1 MDTSVYRML
10 ILCYLFIALFVP
22 NSSALEL
29 TVVSDHAPPHVIEP
43 TRNGIDVDITLAILK
58 KMGYS
63 SSLRFMPLK
72 RGRLEVKKKNA
83 DLFLPTFYENDSKGL
98 FISDAIIEYRPTFF
112 TRSNEDIDIKT
123 IADLA
128 NKKIVT
134 FQGAS
139 QYFGD
144 EFLAMTIDNK
154 NYRELSS
161 MSVLPLLLMKERYDV
176 VLLDYYIFYY
186 FLKAHRLS
194 EVTEHVIF
202 DSVEA
207 HVGFN
212 DIDLRNRFNDI
223 LRTFRHSQEYRLIIR
238 KYLTHY

>member
-1 MDTSVYRML
+1 MNTVVYKVL
-10 ILCYLFIALFVP
+10 LLCCIFIALFAH
-22 NSSALEL
+22 NSAALDL
-29 TVVSDHAPPHVIEP
+29 TVVSDHAPPHIIEP
-43 TRNGIDVDITLAILK
+43 TRNGIDVDITLAILQK
-58 KMGYS
+58 IGHS

-72 RGRLEVKKKNA
+72 RGRLEVLKKNA
-83 DLFLPTFYENDSKGL
+83 DLFLPTFYESDSKGL

-112 TRSNEDIDIKT
+112 TRSNEKVAIKS

-128 NKKIVT
+128 NKRIVT

-144 EFLAMTIDNK
+144 EFLAMTKRNK
-154 NYRELSS
+154 NYREVSS

-194 EVTEHVIF
+194 DVQEHVIF
-202 DSVEA
+202 DSVDA

-212 DIDLRNRFNDI
+212 DVDLRNNFNDA
-223 LRTFRHSQEYRLIIR
+223 LNTFKHSEEYRLIIR
-238 KYLTHY
+238 KYLPHY

>member
-1 MDTSVYRML
+1 MNTVVHKVL
-10 ILCYLFIALFVP
+10 LLCCVFIALFSH
-22 NSSALEL
+22 NSAALDL
-29 TVVSDHAPPHVIEP
+29 TVVSDHAPPHIIEP
-43 TRNGIDVDITLAILK
+43 TRNGIDVDITLAVLQKI
-58 KMGYS
+58 GHS
-63 SSLRFMPLK
+63 PNLRFMPLK
-72 RGRLEVKKKNA
+72 RGRLEVLKKNA
-83 DLFLPTFYENDSKGL
+83 DLFLPTFYESDSKGL

-112 TRSNEDIDIKT
+112 TRSNEKLAIKS

-128 NKKIVT
+128 NKRIVT

-144 EFLAMTIDNK
+144 EFLAMTQRNK
-154 NYRELSS
+154 NYREVSS

-194 EVTEHVIF
+194 DVKEHVIF
-202 DSVEA
+202 DSVDA

-212 DIDLRNRFNDI
+212 DVDLRNNFNDA
-223 LRTFRHSQEYRLIIR
+223 LSTFKHSEEYHSIIR
-238 KYLTHY
+238 KYLPHY